1 MKKIYILALVLMTGI
16 SLSASEGALTGRFT
30 INSNGDQV
38 VFSQG
43 NLQYLAYTEAEH
55 FVERYRFAAN
65 QYDFVGDAADGTVYE
80 NDAKCDNA
88 LISDMYD
95 GWIDLFG
102 WGTGGQAYMT
112 YTDDPG
118 NDYSRFNDWG
128 GHPIINGSGKWRTLT
143 NDEWSYVL
151 EHHQTALATVN
162 EIHGCIIL
170 PDVWT
175 TPDGLTFNESNEH
188 WSDNVYTADQWL
200 TMQAAGAVF
209 LPAAGERY
217 NVTASKVQTDGAYW
231 SSDEVCGE
239 TECRR
244 APAVVFNEGSISAG
258 NSQTKCYGYSVR
270 LVQPAPHAVDFIEKE
285 SHLTGRFTVNAE
297 GGQVHFSQG
306 NLQYNAAAEDE
317 EGNTGFWQ
325 FAENQWD
332 YLGAQNEGR
341 DYDYDKWIDLFTWGT
356 GDDPMNKTALT
367 FTDWGINPIHNGGN
381 QPDQWRTL
389 TNAEWEYLLEHR
401 PGHDTLRAIAT
412 VNEVK
417 GVVLLPDNWSAPA
430 GLGLT
435 ELAVYDHDW
444 ATNIYT
450 AEQWAQME
458 AAGAVF
464 LPCSG
469 YSVSYNPH
477 RFIENTEGY
486 PVALYW
492 TTDVNP
498 YSGHV
503 SAFHYTDYSD
513 GDFSIGTYYVREDY
527 YAVRLVQDATDLSVL
542 AAAISDA
549 VDYYNGIKDDEVYAA
564 IAAGLQTAVAAA
576 EEVLNNPEA
585 TQDEIDT
592 AVATLNAALQKAKE
606 DVENTDGIEDVFGT
620 QNPTK
625 AQKMVRDGRL
635 FIILPDGK
643 TCNALGAEVGFE
655 KE

>member
-1 MKKIYILALVLMTGI
+1 MKKIHLLALALMTGI

-38 VFSQG
+38 FFSQG
-43 NLQYLAYTEAEH
+43 NLQYIAYTEAEH

-65 QYDFVGDAADGTVYE
+65 QYDLVGDAADGNVSE
-80 NDAKCDNA
+80 NDVKCNNA
-88 LISDMYD
+88 LISDTYE

-102 WGTGGQAYMT
+102 WGTGNQAYKT
-112 YTDDPG
+112 YTNDPG
-118 NDYSRFNDWG
+118 NDYSNFHEWG
-128 GHPIINGSGKWRTLT
+128 PVTNASGKWRTLT
-143 NDEWSYVL
+143 NDEWSYLL
-151 EHHQTALATVN
+151 EHHKTALATVN

-170 PDVWT
+170 PDVWA
-175 TPDGLTFNESNEH
+175 TPDGLDFNESKEH
-188 WSDNVYTADQWL
+188 WSDNTYIGDDWIA
-200 TMQAAGAVF
+200 MQDAGAVF

-217 NVTASKVQTDGAYW
+217 NVTVSKVQTNGAYW

-244 APAVVFNEGSISAG
+244 APAVLFNEGSISAS
-258 NSQTKCYGYSVR
+258 NSQTKYYGYSVR

-285 SHLTGRFTVNAE
+285 NHLTGRFTVNAE

-332 YLGAQNEGR
+332 YLGKQNEGR
-341 DYDYDKWIDLFTWGT
+341 DSDYDKWIDLLTWGT
-356 GDDPMNKTALT
+356 GDNPLNQTALS

-381 QPDQWRTL
+381 QPNLWRTM
-389 TNAEWEYLLEHR
+389 TNAEWEYMLNSR

-417 GVVLLPDNWSAPA
+417 GVVLLPDKWSAPA
-430 GLGLT
+430 GLKLT
-435 ELAVYDHDW
+435 EFAVYDHNW
-444 ATNIYT
+444 TTNIYT

-469 YSVSYNPH
+469 YSESYNPK

-486 PVALYW
+486 PFCFYW

-503 SAFHYTDYSD
+503 SAFHYSDYSD
-513 GDFSIGTYYVREDY
+513 GDFNIGTYHVRENY
-527 YAVRLVQDATDLSVL
+527 YSVRLVQDATDLSVL
-542 AAAISDA
+542 AAAVSDA
-549 VDYYNGIKDDEVYAA
+549 VDYYNGIKDNELYAS
-564 IAAGLQTAVAAA
+564 IASGLQTAVTTA
-576 EEVLNNPEA
+576 EAVLNNTEA
-585 TQDEIDT
+585 TQEEIDA
-592 AVATLNAALQKAKE
+592 AVTDLNAALKKATE
-606 DVENTDGIEDVFGT
+606 DVEKATGIENVSGT
-620 QNPTK
+620 LIPAK
-625 AQKMVRDGRL
+625 AQKSVRDGRL

-643 TCNALGAEVGFE
+643 TCTALGTEVNL
-655 KE
+655 

>member
-1 MKKIYILALVLMTGI
+1 MKKIYILAIALMTGI
-16 SLSASEGALTGRFT
+16 SLFASEGALTGRFT
-30 INSNGDQV
+30 ININGDQV

-55 FVERYRFAAN
+55 FVERFRFAAN
-65 QYDFVGDAADGTVYE
+65 QYDFVGDASNGNVYE
-80 NDAKCDNA
+80 NDVKCDNS
-88 LISDMYD
+88 LISDMYE

-102 WGTGGQAYMT
+102 WGTGNQAYKT
-112 YTDDPG
+112 YTNDPG
-118 NDYSRFNDWG
+118 NDYSNFHEWG
-128 GHPIINGSGKWRTLT
+128 PITNASGKWRTLT

-151 EHHQTALATVN
+151 EHHQTGLATVN
-162 EIHGCIIL
+162 EIHGCILL

-175 TPDGLTFNESNEH
+175 TPDGLTFNASNEH
-188 WSDNVYTADQWL
+188 WSDNTYIGDQWL
-200 TMQAAGAVF
+200 AMQTAGAVF

-217 NVTASKVQTDGAYW
+217 GTAVSKVQTDGAYW

-244 APAVVFNEGSISAG
+244 APAVVFNEGNISAD
-258 NSQTKCYGYSVR
+258 NSKYKYYGYSVR

-285 SHLTGRFTVNAE
+285 NHLTGRFTVNAE
-297 GGQVHFSQG
+297 GKQVHFSQG

-356 GDDPMNKTALT
+356 GDDPLNKTALS

-381 QPDQWRTL
+381 QPNQWRTM
-389 TNAEWEYLLEHR
+389 TNAEWEYLLEVR

-430 GLGLT
+430 GLALT
-435 ELAVYDHDW
+435 EFDVYDHKW
-444 ATNIYT
+444 TTNIYT
-450 AEQWAQME
+450 AEQWAQLE

-469 YSVSYNPH
+469 YSVSYNPN
-477 RFIENTEGY
+477 RFIENTEGS

-492 TTDVNP
+492 TTDVSP

-503 SAFHYTDYSD
+503 SVFHYTDYSD
-513 GDFSIGTYYVREDY
+513 GYFGIGTYYVREDY
-527 YAVRLVQDATDLSVL
+527 YSVRLVQDATDLSVL
-542 AAAISDA
+542 ADA
-549 VDYYNGIKDDEVYAA
+549 VNDATAYYNEIKDNEIYAS
-564 IAAGLQTAVAAA
+564 IAAELQTAVATA
-576 EEVLNNPEA
+576 EAVLNNPEA
-585 TQDEIDT
+585 TQEEIDAAVT
-592 AVATLNAALQKAKE
+592 ALNDALQKAEE
-606 DVENTDGIEDVFGT
+606 DVEKTNGIETVSSPQSDVS
-620 QNPTK
+620 PRK
-625 AQKMVRDGRL
+625 VVRDGCL
-635 FIILPDGK
+635 YIIRPDGK
-643 TCNALGAEVGFE
+643 TYNALGAEV
-655 KE
+655 K